1 LWNNAGG
8 MLRKLKLQVQMTV
21 DGFVAGSQGE
31 MDWMIMSMDQGLQRY
46 IQDIT
51 ENVDCILLGRAL
63 AQQCI
68 PVWEARLKDP
78 ATADAF
84 ARKMVNTPKVVFSKA
99 IKALAWDNA
108 VLADGDL
115 EEVVRALKRQ
125 PGKDMIAYGGA
136 EFASNLIRL
145 NLIDEYHLFIN
156 PVALGSGMAIFQT
169 LEDKQRLYLGTAM
182 PFPCGIV
189 VLKYLRVP

>member
-1 LWNNAGG
+1 

-63 AQQCI
+63 AQQFI

-84 ARKMVNTPKVVFSKA
+84 ARKMVHTPKVVFSKA
-99 IKALAWDNA
+99 IKSLAWDNA

-115 EEVVRALKRQ
+115 EEVVYALKRQ
-125 PGKDMIAYGGA
+125 PGKDMIAYGGR
-136 EFASNLIRL
+136 NL
-145 NLIDEYHLFIN
+145 Y
-156 PVALGSGMAIFQT
+156 PT
-169 LEDKQRLYLGTAM
+169 
-182 PFPCGIV
+182 
-189 VLKYLRVP
+189 